1 MAVVG
6 DRIAER
12 AADDFGRSA
21 PRVVSALERL
31 PVSLSADP
39 ERIQAAVLIAARGD
53 LTMLDDALDHAREDH
68 RDLLDRAGLA
78 GGDWRERLD
87 AALGHG

>member
-1 MAVVG
+1 MPVVD

-12 AADDFGRSA
+12 AAQDFGRSA

-31 PVSLSADP
+31 ALSADADP
-39 ERIQAAVLIAARGD
+39 GRVQAAVLIAARGS
-53 LTMLDDALDHAREDH
+53 LGLFDDAVEHARDDW

-78 GGDWRERLD
+78 DDGWRARVD
-87 AALGHG
+87 AELGPA

>member
-31 PVSLSADP
+31 RVSPSADP

-53 LTMLDDALDHAREDH
+53 LTLLDDALAHAREDH

-78 GGDWRERLD
+78 GDDWRERLD

>member
-12 AADDFGRSA
+12 AAEDFGRAA

-31 PVSLSADP
+31 RTPHAADP
-39 ERIQAAVLIAARGD
+39 ERIQAAILLAARGS
-53 LTMLDDALDHAREDH
+53 LTLLEDALDHAREDWP
-68 RDLLDRAGLA
+68 DLLDRAGLA
-78 GGDWRERLD
+78 GDDWRDRIDSE
-87 AALGHG
+87 LGHA

>member
-12 AADDFGRSA
+12 AAEDFGRSA

-31 PVSLSADP
+31 AVSPSADP
-39 ERIQAAVLIAARGD
+39 ERIQAAVLLASRGD
-53 LTMLDDALDHAREDH
+53 LTMLDDALEHAADDWP
-68 RDLLDRAGLA
+68 DLLDRAGLA
-78 GGDWRERLD
+78 GADWRDRLD
-87 AALGHG
+87 DALGRG